1 MYSTVH
7 TVGRAR
13 DVKKNRPAASPHS
26 HVVVHRHDR
35 ASSPTRR
42 RRAAHVSGQAPRCS
56 ASWPDLA
63 CRRQHRTRPQRQ
75 LADRRAREQLASRM
89 QMPNHSSLI
98 GHALETRMAG
108 HPCASKRDDM
118 DVCQEHSELPP
129 SPSELGLPGRCCQ
142 ALLRSFPVQVKKL
155 VRRLSCPSAC
165 PPVFVVPCPLS
176 SQPCCQL
183 LSTMKFTVA
192 SALALSAVAEASFHQ
207 NLNYRSPS
215 HNHPGMG
222 LSMHKINRRHG
233 TLNPRSQQ
241 FSASQLNFTHG
252 VASGDP
258 YSDSVI
264 LWTRVAPM
272 VTQVASNA
280 SVSGYVPLYNHG
292 VNITVSTAPV
302 CVEFKVARTS
312 DFAHVESCGKAYTSS
327 DIDYTVKVE
336 ASNLTAFTRYYYQF
350 NICGSDKKSPLGRT
364 KTTPDANDYTAK
376 VGLAVY
382 SCSNFPFGFFNAFGN
397 PARKDSV
404 DYVLHL
410 GDYIYEY
417 AGDGDYGYG
426 ASIGRIPK
434 PESIIYTLD
443 DYRTRLATYRTDE
456 DLLLSHQTYPWIPV
470 WDDHEVSDNTYRD
483 GASELNNTEASFV
496 MDGGVSTDQRK
507 MNAVRAYFEWMPIR
521 QVEMDDNLRIWRSF
535 KIGSL
540 FDLVM
545 LDTRQYDRSITGKN
559 PRASVFYNQ
568 LSESA
573 DRGARWRVIGSQ
585 TVFSRVNE
593 SVSYGNVDPL
603 DYDAWDGYQ
612 ANRNRT
618 LNHLTQ
624 NKIGNNIVISGDS
637 HASWVSDLVWLGH
650 ANYSSQSGSGS
661 LGVEFAGSAVS
672 SPCPYG
678 QNITIASANNFSD
691 LLEAANSELHW
702 NDLYYRGYF
711 ELHIGYDEVNASYFG
726 LPTIVTRNP
735 YEISL
740 ANFTVKSGENRL
752 QRPIAGGIAES
763 GSLKG
768 GHITQTNLTNNT
780 ETGVWFVSHYN
791 EEDI

>member
-1 MYSTVH
+1 
-7 TVGRAR
+7 
-13 DVKKNRPAASPHS
+13 
-26 HVVVHRHDR
+26 
-35 ASSPTRR
+35 
-42 RRAAHVSGQAPRCS
+42 
-56 ASWPDLA
+56 
-63 CRRQHRTRPQRQ
+63 
-75 LADRRAREQLASRM
+75 
-89 QMPNHSSLI
+89 
-98 GHALETRMAG
+98 
-108 HPCASKRDDM
+108 
-118 DVCQEHSELPP
+118 
-129 SPSELGLPGRCCQ
+129 
-142 ALLRSFPVQVKKL
+142 
-155 VRRLSCPSAC
+155 
-165 PPVFVVPCPLS
+165 
-176 SQPCCQL
+176 
-183 LSTMKFTVA
+183 MKFSIA
-192 SALALSAVAEASFHQ
+192 SALALSVVAEASFHQ

-222 LSMHKINRRHG
+222 LSMHKINKRHG
-233 TLNPRSQQ
+233 SLNPRSQE
-241 FSASQLNFTHG
+241 FSASQLSFTHG

-258 YSDSVI
+258 YPSSVI

-272 VTQVASNA
+272 STNVSSNA
-280 SVSGYVPLYNHG
+280 SMSGYIPLYSHG
-292 VNITVSTAPV
+292 ANLTVSTAPV
-302 CVEFKVARTS
+302 CVEFKVARTP
-312 DFAHVESCGKAYTSS
+312 DFAQVESHGKAYTSS

-350 NICGSDKKSPLGRT
+350 NVCGSDKKSPLGRT
-364 KTTPDANDYTAK
+364 KTTPHANDYTAK

-382 SCSNFPFGFFNAFGN
+382 SCSNFPFGFFNAYGN

-426 ASIGRIPK
+426 ASIDRIPK
-434 PESIIYTLD
+434 PESIIYTLQ
-443 DYRTRLATYRTDE
+443 DYRTRLATYRTDQ

-535 KIGSL
+535 QIGSL

-545 LDTRQYDRSITGKN
+545 LDTRQYDRSITDLYWNTDYIHQISNDTGRTMMGSRQEN
-559 PRASVFYNQ
+559 WFYRQ

-573 DRGARWRVIGSQ
+573 NRGARWRVIGSQ

-593 SVSYGNVDPL
+593 SVAYGNVNPL

-612 ANRNRT
+612 ANRART

-624 NKIGNNIVISGDS
+624 NNIGNNIVIAGDS
-637 HASWVSDLVWLGH
+637 HASWVSDLVWLGQS
-650 ANYSSQSGSGS
+650 NYSSQSGAGS

-691 LLEAANSELHW
+691 MLEAANSELHW

-711 ELHIGYDEVNASYFG
+711 ELQIGYDEVNASYFG

-735 YEISL
+735 LEISL
-740 ANFTVKSGENRL
+740 ANFTVKSGENKL

-768 GHITQTNLTNNT
+768 GQITQTNVTNNT
-780 ETGVWFVSHYN
+780 ETGMWSISH
-791 EEDI
+791 EDQEDI